1 MEYVIGAVVLAVVVY
16 LLTRKKKE
24 KPPIEPPIEKQE
36 EEQKEDKK
44 EVIVKPLSTEQKVYW
59 FKDGKKEWG
68 IAKNMPQGLQVF
80 DEQGNCTLDI
90 TDRITKYC
98 GSVEVNGT
106 SGSLTNEI
114 LREGELW
121 YVFKD
126 IVRPQGKQALKN
138 IVYIGPVVEK
148 KGNVLTWTY
157 SNKPEQCLRG
167 TILYGVY

>member
-1 MEYVIGAVVLAVVVY
+1 MVIMEYLIGAVILAVVVY
-16 LLTRKKKE
+16 ILTRKKKE
-24 KPPIEPPIEKQE
+24 KPPIEKPIER
-36 EEQKEDKK
+36 EDNE
-44 EVIVKPLSTEQKVYW
+44 EVIIENVPTEQKVYW
-59 FKDGKKEWG
+59 IKDGKKEWG
-68 IAKNMPQGLQVF
+68 RVKYMPQGLQVF

-98 GSVEVNGT
+98 GSVKVDGT

-126 IVRPQGKQALKN
+126 IVMPKNKQKIDN
-138 IVYIGPVVEK
+138 IVYAGPVVK
-148 KGNVLTWTY
+148 KRGNVLTWTY
-157 SNKPEQCLRG
+157 SNNPEQCLHG